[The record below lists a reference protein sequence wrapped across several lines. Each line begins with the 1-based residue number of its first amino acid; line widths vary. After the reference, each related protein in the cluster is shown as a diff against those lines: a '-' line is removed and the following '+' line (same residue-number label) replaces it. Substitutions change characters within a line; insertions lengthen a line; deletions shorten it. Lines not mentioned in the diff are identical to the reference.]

1 MRPSRRFL
9 SRLLTFALT
18 GALTLALAL
27 AARTARAQPPDPEL
41 MARLALHAAAIDRM
55 RTHACYL
62 LEGEMESLDGDGK
75 VDGIKKILGRVEGDG
90 ERARFFV
97 VRYTE
102 DGKDKADDMRKQTK
116 ESNDESKEDRAKKHI
131 EMPFVA
137 AAQPHYVFD
146 QVAVDTADPS
156 RVQISFVPREPSEH
170 TSEGSVWVDTKAG
183 TILTAGFKLSKPG
196 FFVDYVHITME
207 FGAKTELGPA
217 ISRITLDGKGGILFI
232 RKRFRGWATLSDY
245 TMTP

>member
-1 MRPSRRFL
+1 MMVPDY
-9 SRLLTFALT
+9 ALIAEISLFSFGFSDAKMLAT
-18 GALTLALAL
+18 WNARENALIATNPTRVPGLANPPFGP
-27 AARTARAQPPDPEL
+27 TAH
-41 MARLALHAAAIDRM
+41 MGRM
-55 RTHACYL
+55 
-62 LEGEMESLDGDGK
+62 K
-75 VDGIKKILGRVEGDG
+75 
-90 ERARFFV
+90 
-97 VRYTE
+97 